1 MARDPG
7 KQAVFFHYI
16 FIFSNFY
23 TIYNYLSLSMRDIF
37 PYPQQMPGIVGSSKS
52 LYYVFPNTFIPMTKF
67 NL

>member
-37 PYPQQMPGIVGSSKS
+37 PHPQQMPGIVGSTSPYTMFS
-52 LYYVFPNTFIPMTKF
+52 PIPSY
-67 NL
+67 L